1 MSDTIRPGVFCF
13 PVFYPKF
20 KDYKVNRI
28 LVLAAVFYKHQN
40 IILRE
45 EHSMRVF
52 ENRVLRRLFGT
63 DRDEVIGEWR
73 RLNSEDLM
81 ICAPH
86 QMLFRR
92 SNEEE

>member
-1 MSDTIRPGVFCF
+1 VIPFGPESFVFQFVIQNLKIKVSRTIF
-13 PVFYPKF
+13 
-20 KDYKVNRI
+20 
-28 LVLAAVFYKHQN
+28 LAAVFYKHQN
-40 IILRE
+40 VLLRE
-45 EHSMRVF
+45 EHMMRVF
-52 ENRVLRRLFGT
+52 ENRVLRKLFGT
-63 DRDEVIGEWR
+63 ERDEVIGEWR